1 MKEHFGGDSNGVL
14 SLNEELA
21 KYSKKYPY
29 EILVK
34 KIVPEGVDVINKEV
48 RNFTCD
54 LEGGGAMTT
63 FGDLG
68 NYVNGFACS
77 PHEI

>member
-1 MKEHFGGDSNGVL
+1 MVKEHFGGDSNGVL

-34 KIVPEGVDVINKEV
+34 KIVPEGVDVVNKEV
-48 RNFTCD
+48 RNLKCNPSIAAT
-54 LEGGGAMTT
+54 
-63 FGDLG
+63 
-68 NYVNGFACS
+68 VS
-77 PHEI
+77 P

>member
-21 KYSKKYPY
+21 QYSKKYPY

-34 KIVPEGVDVINKEV
+34 KIVPEGVDVVNKEV
-48 RNFTCD
+48 RNFT
-54 LEGGGAMTT
+54 
-63 FGDLG
+63 
-68 NYVNGFACS
+68 
-77 PHEI
+77 